1 MQTFSPSQSPFVLHL
16 TAEVVSSMS
25 WTGKAKLD
33 IVKSES
39 AVVIRLIER
48 MMTEILIWMVRLGV
62 VCC

>member
-1 MQTFSPSQSPFVLHL
+1 
-16 TAEVVSSMS
+16 MS

-48 MMTEILIWMVRLGV
+48 MMPEILIWMVRLGV